1 MNELLED
8 SLQGLHANGGYH
20 VDLIETDP
28 SISDYYTQ
36 RQLILKQQSDEILQS
51 MQQIHDKYSA
61 ELWQLEQE
69 YGVYLNMITPPS
81 EA

>member
-8 SLQGLHANGGYH
+8 SLQGLHANGGHH
-20 VDLIETDP
+20 VDLIQSDP
-28 SISDYYTQ
+28 SIADYYAQ
-36 RQLILKQQSDEILQS
+36 RQLILKQQSDEILHTLE
-51 MQQIHDKYSA
+51 QIHEKYRA

-69 YGVYLNMITPPS
+69 YGVYVNMITPPG

>member
-8 SLQGLHANGGYH
+8 SLQGLHANGGHH
-20 VDLIETDP
+20 VDLIHTDP
-28 SISDYYTQ
+28 SIADYYSQ
-36 RQLILKQQSDEILQS
+36 RQQILKQQSE
-51 MQQIHDKYSA
+51 QIAQAIEQIQAKYRA